1 MTATAEGLPLL
12 DLVRTLLG
20 GGAATRVYLTDPSS
34 AFAQAGLSDLSL
46 EDVHD
51 VVTLVE
57 DTRTVDYASAR
68 VDDTEPNLPG
78 MPLGDGGA
86 SGAADFLAEYLTG
99 AAGHPGYGVPDDADW
114 SEDDVFADVGGPV
127 GPHEG
132 DDHGGWADADFGA
145 GDPSSVEVAWT
156 DPVEVREGGHGL
168 DLEARSDGFSEIDSA
183 GSDVDPDVDSAG
195 PDVDFGAGS
204 FASPAPDSHT
214 SPDDVDGSAV
224 A

>member
-1 MTATAEGLPLL
+1 MTSTAEGLPVL

-34 AFAQAGLSDLSL
+34 AFAQAGLSHLSL
-46 EDVHD
+46 EDVYD

-86 SGAADFLAEYLTG
+86 TGAADFLAEYLTG
-99 AAGHPGYGVPDDADW
+99 AAGHPGYGVPEDAEW
-114 SEDDVFADVGGPV
+114 PEDDVFSDVRGPTSND
-127 GPHEG
+127 EG
-132 DDHGGWADADFGA
+132 DHDGWGDADFGA

-156 DPVEVREGGHGL
+156 DPAEIPEGGHGL

-183 GSDVDPDVDSAG
+183 RSDVDPDVDSAG
-195 PDVDFGAGS
+195 SDVDFGAGS
-204 FASPAPDSHT
+204 FASQAPDPHT
-214 SPDDVDGSAV
+214 GPDDVDGSAV